1 MNAGKVHFQD
11 EVLVALRSRMAAD
24 IEIAK
29 QFVET
34 ILHVDVVIVGQHGEC
49 QRLAEASGTDEEEI
63 LVGLLDLFDKSRL
76 VHEVTVVSSQPSE
89 VHHAIRD
96 ALRFLPLFL
105 SVHLARHFVSCR
117 KDTFFREILNHP
129 HAFSDNRSPAD
140 ACTRLEIVIHTIPF
154 TDLDPYDP
162 LQAPV

>member
-105 SVHLARHFVSCR
+105 SVHLARHFVSCNNCNTICVCFLCH
-117 KDTFFREILNHP
+117 KTTKFPDILQ
-129 HAFSDNRSPAD
+129 
-140 ACTRLEIVIHTIPF
+140 IHQTER
-154 TDLDPYDP
+154 
-162 LQAPV
+162 